1 MMMDVDD
8 NADDGNDDDDA
19 ASAAVSSCF
28 HFACPQT
35 LTGQAMLSL
44 RVANPFGLFPG
55 SASLGVR

>member
-1 MMMDVDD
+1 MMVDVDD
-8 NADDGNDDDDA
+8 DADGANDDDDA

-28 HFACPQT
+28 HLPSQT